1 MKQNLLMPA
10 ILIATVVGASGCTET
25 AATAPSFFPFP
36 QAMGLEGAAV
46 LSTGK
51 TISDHIVSFST
62 GKNCSTVR
70 KNIGQHY
77 CEEDEV
83 ENPDE
88 VFCYNTL
95 GNVTCYA
102 SPAPHGETQRHLGQT
117 PGGNELSR

>member
-1 MKQNLLMPA
+1 MKQILLMPA
-10 ILIATVVGASGCTET
+10 ILIGTVVGVSGCTQT
-25 AATAPSFFPFP
+25 AATAPSFFPVP
-36 QAMGLEGAAV
+36 HALGIAGAAV

-83 ENPDE
+83 ENLDE

-117 PGGNELSR
+117 PGGNELSP

>member
-1 MKQNLLMPA
+1 MKQILLIPA
-10 ILIATVVGASGCTET
+10 ILIGTVVGVSGCTQT
-25 AATAPSFFPFP
+25 AATAPSFFPVP

-62 GKNCSTVR
+62 GKNCSIVQ

-77 CEEDEV
+77 CEEDGV

-117 PGGNELSR
+117 PSGRQLSP

>member
-1 MKQNLLMPA
+1 MKQNFLMPV
-10 ILIATVVGASGCTET
+10 ILIATVVGTSGCAET
-25 AATAPSFFPFP
+25 AKTAPSFFPFP
-36 QAMGLEGAAV
+36 QAMGLDGAAV

-83 ENPDE
+83 GNPDE

-102 SPAPHGETQRHLGQT
+102 SPAPHGETQRHLGQS
-117 PGGNELSR
+117 PGGKELSR

>member
-1 MKQNLLMPA
+1 MKQILLMPA
-10 ILIATVVGASGCTET
+10 ILIGTVVGVSGCTQT
-25 AATAPSFFPFP
+25 AATAPSFFPVP

-62 GKNCSTVR
+62 GKNCSIVQ

-77 CEEDEV
+77 CEEDGV

-102 SPAPHGETQRHLGQT
+102 SPAPYGGTQRHLGQT
-117 PGGNELSR
+117 PGGNEWSP